1 MPKYTIFQIKNI
13 PSGNTETVKFSQKLD
28 FSSTI
33 FNNWKVIKFGFLTIF
48 DTNNNI
54 FVNKTTI
61 FSVPTQQWSTI
72 SILWEKVKTR
82 GIWSLFSILAWFTI
96 WFEVSNVKP
105 MKEIQ
110 REMFVLVQEIAGY
123 YIYIWLGFTGSERG
137 VLKANILSHRQSK
150 QQQGKI

>member
-1 MPKYTIFQIKNI
+1 M
-13 PSGNTETVKFSQKLD
+13 
-28 FSSTI
+28 
-33 FNNWKVIKFGFLTIF
+33 TIF

-150 QQQGKI
+150 QLTRNNLTWNMNFRGNCFSNFKEELRDL